1 MSLSQTLATALSGLS
16 AASRN
21 ADLVASNIAN
31 MQTPGYG
38 VRRILL
44 TAQDIG
50 GGVQVAG
57 VQRQT
62 DPALLSDRRQSQAM
76 SARAS
81 TLRSFHQTME
91 NRLGTPGDAGALD
104 TLLAAFQTALITAA
118 ANPDSDTH
126 LGNLTLTAQHLALG
140 LNSLSAQVQDLRLQA
155 DHAIAADIA
164 MMNRNL
170 HALAQINEQMPRLAI
185 MGHDTSAL
193 LDQRQALV
201 DAIAEI
207 MPLREVVR
215 DNGAIALYTTNGATL
230 LEHRPAML
238 DFTIATSIGAG
249 SGGLSGL
256 RLDGK
261 AVSATMPGTLSGGR
275 LEAYFAIRDS
285 HGPDLQLQLDE
296 LARDLA
302 SRMGE
307 GASHQGSAGPGVFTD
322 AGQTVQNSNLVGLA
336 GRISLN
342 AALDPAKGG
351 DLWKWRTGL
360 AATDPGMV
368 DDSSR
373 ITGLRAALE
382 QTSGALQG
390 SFAER
395 IAKTMSSVA
404 AERLDQDLVAGTN
417 LARLQSLQ
425 HLEAA
430 QGVDS
435 DEQIQ
440 LLMVIEKTYAANS
453 RVIQAV
459 DDMLDALMRI

>member
-1 MSLSQTLATALSGLS
+1 MSLSQTLATAVSGLS

-50 GGVQVAG
+50 GGVQVTG

-91 NRLGTPGDAGALD
+91 SRLGTPGDAGALD
-104 TLLAAFQTALITAA
+104 TLLASFQTALITAA
-118 ANPDSDTH
+118 ANPDSDAH
-126 LGNLTLTAQHLALG
+126 LANLTSTGQHLALG
-140 LNSLSAQVQDLRLQA
+140 LNSLSAQVQELRLQA
-155 DHAIAADIA
+155 DHAIAADVA
-164 MMNRNL
+164 MMNRSL
-170 HALAQINEQMPRLAI
+170 HALAEINEQIPRLTI
-185 MGHDTSAL
+185 MGHDTSSL
-193 LDQRQALV
+193 FDQRQALV

-207 MPLREVVR
+207 VPLREVVR
-215 DNGAIALYTTNGATL
+215 DNGTIALYTTNGATL
-230 LEHRPAML
+230 LEHRPGVL
-238 DFTIATSIGAG
+238 EFTAATGIGAG

-256 RLDGK
+256 SLDGK
-261 AVSATMPGTLSGGR
+261 VVSATMPGALSGGR
-275 LEAYFAIRDS
+275 IEASFAIRDI
-285 HGPDLQLQLDE
+285 HGPDLQLKLDE
-296 LARDLA
+296 LALDLA
-302 SRMGE
+302 SRMDH
-307 GASHQGSAGPGVFTD
+307 GAGHQGSTGPGMFTD
-322 AGQTVQNSNLVGLA
+322 TGQTIHNSNLAGLA

-342 AALDPAKGG
+342 AALDPARGG
-351 DLWKWRTGL
+351 SLWKWRTGL
-360 AATDPGMV
+360 SATDPGMV
-368 DDSSR
+368 GDSSR
-373 ITGLRAALE
+373 ITGLRTALE
-382 QTSGALQG
+382 QTTGTLQG
-390 SFAER
+390 SFADKV
-395 IAKTMSSVA
+395 ATTMSSVA
-404 AERLDQDLVAGTN
+404 AARLDQDLVAGTN

-425 HLEAA
+425 QLEAA

-440 LLMVIEKTYAANS
+440 LLMMIEKTYTANS

-459 DDMLDALMRI
+459 DDMLDTLMRI